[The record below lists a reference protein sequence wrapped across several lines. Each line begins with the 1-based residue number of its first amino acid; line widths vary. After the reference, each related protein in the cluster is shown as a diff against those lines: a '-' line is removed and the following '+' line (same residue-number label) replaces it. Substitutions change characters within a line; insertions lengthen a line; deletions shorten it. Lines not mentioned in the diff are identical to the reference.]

1 MSINQRVISGLETLR
16 ASTTDPYRRIA
27 YTANIKKV
35 SEFTFEIKSPHDIP
49 EGTFSKKMTEHI
61 HRILAGCVAVY
72 DPSLESV
79 WGIGPAKANELRGI
93 GILTIEDLRLELQKR
108 PDLVSPAVQLCL
120 KYHRE
125 LQEKVPRKVITEFLA
140 VVQKRNKDLT
150 VTASGS
156 YRRGLSVSG
165 DIDLLVT
172 GNLLTTPETLIHR
185 NDMQAVLD
193 SLSGFLLGVMSSKY
207 KKSMCLCMYAG
218 VVFHLDIRVVL
229 HREYPFALLYFTG
242 SKALNTKMRQRAK
255 DIGFRLNE
263 YTLVGFIGTVKTEED
278 IFRALGMPFIPETER
293 SLL

>member
-1 MSINQRVISGLETLR
+1 MNKHIISGLETLR
-16 ASTTDPYRRIA
+16 LQSSDPYRKIS
-27 YTANIKKV
+27 YTKAIQKV
-35 SEFTFEIKSPHDIP
+35 SNVTFEIKSSKDIP
-49 EGTFSKKMTEHI
+49 EGTFSDKMAEHI
-61 HRILAGCVAVY
+61 SRILAGCV
-72 DPSLESV
+72 PPPFESLESV
-79 WGIGPAKANELRGI
+79 WGIGPAKAHQLREQ
-93 GILTIEDLRLELQKR
+93 GILTIDSLKAAVHIQ
-108 PDLVSPAVQLCL
+108 PGIVSPAVQLCL

-125 LQEKVPRKVITEFLA
+125 LQEKVPRNIISEFLK
-140 VVQKRNKDLT
+140 VVQQRNENLT

-172 GNLLTTPETLIHR
+172 SDLLKSPETLTER

-193 SLSGFLLGVMSSKY
+193 SLSGLLLGVMSSKY

-218 VVFHLDIRVVL
+218 LVFHLDIRVVL

-263 YTLVGFIGTVKTEED
+263 YTLVGFIGTVKTEKD